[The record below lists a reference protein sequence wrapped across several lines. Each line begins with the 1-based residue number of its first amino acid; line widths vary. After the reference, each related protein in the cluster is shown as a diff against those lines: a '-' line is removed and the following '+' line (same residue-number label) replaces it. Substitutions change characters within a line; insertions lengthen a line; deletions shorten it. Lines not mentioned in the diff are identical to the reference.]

1 MNANRAAKRE
11 IVDGIKDKIQRA
23 SSFVII
29 DYKGLTVAED
39 TQLRNEFRKAEV
51 EYKVLKNTL
60 VKIALNELGYTDF
73 DEALNGPTAIA
84 FSYGDAIAPAKVAV
98 SNIKKLNK
106 MQVKCGMLDKK
117 IRRRSNRT
125 GVVESAEQRNTSG
138 NASQRAAGSC
148 QRPCGGAQ
156 RNSQKGSITNFKKE
170 KLKWIS
176 KNLSK
181 ILKACPCLNLTT
193 SLKLL
198 KKNSA

>member
-117 IRRRSNRT
+117 FVDEAT
-125 GVVESAEQRNTSG
+125 VQA
-138 NASQRAAGSC
+138 
-148 QRPCGGAQ
+148 
-156 RNSQKGSITNFKKE
+156 
-170 KLKWIS
+170 
-176 KNLSK
+176 LSK
-181 ILKACPCLNLTT
+181 VPSKETLLAMLLSVLQSPVRGLAVALNEIAKKAQ
-193 SLKLL
+193 
-198 KKNSA
+198 

>member
-60 VKIALNELGYTDF
+60 VQIALNELGYTDF

-117 IRRRSNRT
+117 FVDEAT
-125 GVVESAEQRNTSG
+125 VQA
-138 NASQRAAGSC
+138 
-148 QRPCGGAQ
+148 
-156 RNSQKGSITNFKKE
+156 
-170 KLKWIS
+170 
-176 KNLSK
+176 LSK
-181 ILKACPCLNLTT
+181 VPSKETLLAMLLSVLQAPVRGLAVALNEIAKKAQ
-193 SLKLL
+193 
-198 KKNSA
+198 

>member
-73 DEALNGPTAIA
+73 DKALNGPTAIA

-117 IRRRSNRT
+117 FVDEAT
-125 GVVESAEQRNTSG
+125 VQA
-138 NASQRAAGSC
+138 
-148 QRPCGGAQ
+148 
-156 RNSQKGSITNFKKE
+156 
-170 KLKWIS
+170 
-176 KNLSK
+176 LSK
-181 ILKACPCLNLTT
+181 VPSKETLLAMLLSVLQAPVRGLAVELNEID
-193 SLKLL
+193 
-198 KKNSA
+198 KNDQ

>member
-11 IVDGIKDKIQRA
+11 IVDGIKDKIQK
-23 SSFVII
+23 STSFVII

-39 TQLRNEFRKAEV
+39 TQLRNEFRQAQV

-84 FSYGDAIAPAKVAV
+84 FSYADAIAPAKVAV

-117 IRRRSNRT
+117 YVDEAT
-125 GVVESAEQRNTSG
+125 VQA
-138 NASQRAAGSC
+138 
-148 QRPCGGAQ
+148 
-156 RNSQKGSITNFKKE
+156 
-170 KLKWIS
+170 
-176 KNLSK
+176 LSK
-181 ILKACPCLNLTT
+181 VPNKETLLAMLLSVLQAPVRGLAVALNEIAKKAQ
-193 SLKLL
+193 
-198 KKNSA
+198 